1 MSANASTIP
10 VSRPAVKV
18 NTKAIALPIEHGSWG
33 FVFEPLTAGLLI
45 AFSPSALWIVLLVT
59 GAFLTRQPLKVLL
72 NAWQAKRAL
81 PQTPVAQKFV
91 LIYGAVFTLGLLG
104 SLYFVPKAAFLPF
117 LFVLPLAAYQ
127 IYCDAS
133 RKSRQL
139 LPELTG
145 AIAVSS
151 SVAVIA
157 LADNWTLAAALA
169 LWAIFVARLIPS
181 ILYVRNRLLLEK
193 GKAFSSFM
201 PVFSHVI
208 AFAVVG
214 ALAFYGL
221 SPLLTA
227 VMFAVLLGRAAVG
240 LSPYRSKIKAMRIGV
255 WEVIYGTLTA
265 LSVVIGYYLSI

>member
-1 MSANASTIP
+1 MSANVSTIP

-18 NTKAIALPIEHGSWG
+18 NTKAIALPIEHGWWG
-33 FVFEPLTAGLLI
+33 FVFDPLTAGLLI
-45 AFSPSALWIVLLVT
+45 AFSPAALWISLLVV

-72 NAWQAKRAL
+72 NAWQAKRDL
-81 PQTPVAQKFV
+81 PQTPVARKFV
-91 LIYGAVFTLGLLG
+91 LIYGAIFTVGLLG
-104 SLYFVPKAAFLPF
+104 SLYFVPQPAFLPF
-117 LFVLPLAAYQ
+117 LFILPLAAYQ

-157 LADNWTLAAALA
+157 LADNWTLPAALG

-193 GKAFSSFM
+193 GKPFSRAL
-201 PVFSHVI
+201 PVFSHVA
-208 AFAVVG
+208 AFAMVA

-221 SPLLTA
+221 SPLLT
-227 VMFAVLLGRAAVG
+227 VLMFAVLQARAAIG
-240 LSPYRSKIKAMRIGV
+240 LSPFRSKIKAMRIGV
-255 WEVIYGTLTA
+255 WEVVYGTLTA
-265 LSVVIGYYLSI
+265 LSVVIGYYLNV